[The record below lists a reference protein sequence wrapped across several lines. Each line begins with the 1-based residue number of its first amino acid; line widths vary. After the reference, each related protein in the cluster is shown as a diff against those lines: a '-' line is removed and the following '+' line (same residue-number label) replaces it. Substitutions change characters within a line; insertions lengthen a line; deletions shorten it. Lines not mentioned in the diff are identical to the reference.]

1 MRKNISVT
9 NERVLEAMEKSEN
22 ASKLIEV
29 AVLKYLDDLEADYIT
44 KAELDE
50 ILEDYNKKVCI
61 LNENYT
67 QNRDLL
73 MNIAKYLKLT
83 DR

>member
-9 NERVLEAMEKSEN
+9 NERVLEAMNQSEN

-29 AVLKYLDDLEADYIT
+29 AILRYLEEIDKGYIT
-44 KAELDE
+44 RDELE
-50 ILEDYNKKVCI
+50 EELEKLNKKVCI

-67 QNRDLL
+67 QSKELVI
-73 MNIAKYLKLT
+73 NIAKHLKLI
-83 DR
+83 